1 MTKRE
6 AYYWTVVAS
15 DAMGDA
21 EAKGDLEAGV
31 FFLFWLR
38 DMKKFL
44 GLPMGYVG
52 RLPRRRWRF

>member
-6 AYYWTVVAS
+6 AYYWTAIAS
-15 DAMGDA
+15 DAMGEA
-21 EAKGDLEAGV
+21 EAKGDLEEGT

-52 RLPRRRWRF
+52 PLPLRKGN